1 MSLFF
6 FSISRARYN
15 SGRSGDRMKINVK
28 DYKNNDIIRML
39 REYSNLT
46 QKDLAQKLEKS
57 VRTVQRYEAGD
68 IKIDLKI
75 IREICELCDLMI
87 TIESKS
93 IKKKRH

>member
-1 MSLFF
+1 
-6 FSISRARYN
+6 
-15 SGRSGDRMKINVK
+15 MKISVK

-46 QKDLAQKLEKS
+46 QKDLAQKLDKS

-93 IKKKRH
+93 PKKKGH